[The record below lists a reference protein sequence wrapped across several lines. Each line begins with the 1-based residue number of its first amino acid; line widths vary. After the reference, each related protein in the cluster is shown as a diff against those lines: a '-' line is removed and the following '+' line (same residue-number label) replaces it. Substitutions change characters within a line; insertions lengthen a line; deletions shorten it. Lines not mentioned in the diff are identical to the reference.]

1 MDTIVFKGPFSMA
14 IMEDST
20 NLSDTVVEEVINFA
34 LDQYG
39 IKLDE
44 VKYSVSYH
52 AKTNDDNRNH
62 QYNTSQELI
71 IKKIKGKNVGHLVI
85 KTRLKFNS

>member
-1 MDTIVFKGPFSMA
+1 MDTIVFKGPFSMP

-20 NLSDTVVEEVINFA
+20 NLSDTVVQEVINFA
-34 LDQYG
+34 LNQYG

-44 VKYSVSYH
+44 VKYSISYY
-52 AKTNDDNRNH
+52 AKLDDNNSNH

-71 IKKIKGKNVGHLVI
+71 IKKINGKNIGHLVI
-85 KTRLKFNS
+85 KTRLKFN